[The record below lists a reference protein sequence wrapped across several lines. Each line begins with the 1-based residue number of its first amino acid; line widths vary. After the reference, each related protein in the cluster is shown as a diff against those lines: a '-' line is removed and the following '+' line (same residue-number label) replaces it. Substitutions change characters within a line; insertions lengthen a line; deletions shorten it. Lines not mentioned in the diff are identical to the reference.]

1 MSQVIHLAAEVS
13 SGQAHAVV
21 ADLDWPNATQLKP
34 IEMPAELYWLPFDRK
49 NRLSLLDSEKHPQ
62 LACLELP
69 LKTDFSNVNE
79 GPPARD
85 SGCVLEPVSHTE
97 VVYVPFWVLKAEQK
111 ESDWAAINARDGT
124 LAAGELPASKKP
136 AVLRLAVMLGLG
148 IFTCFLGGGLIFFIS
163 QQLLISALKMS
174 LTATGI
180 TLLFV
185 IGYVTWRMRSLLP
198 PFFVEP
204 VLRVQTGRIKL
215 PLSRFWLG
223 LIRTCGLVVFLLL
236 MQDIYRLIIILGHVF
251 FEVTG
256 PVKFSYTD
264 FILNLLRIA
273 TAYLFVRYALSAAGG
288 KWLPT
293 KQPLEKKQDEQA
305 SGHIFDL
312 VRICLQISILA
323 IAGTMLG
330 YITKITGLGEW
341 LGWDRTTLPMF
352 MARGAQ
358 VGAFLA
364 LHLTRMPVGTRSPLS
379 VGMVAEAI
387 ARHSLDPWVG
397 GVLVLTAVFLTA
409 LPGAFG
415 RYKGRYID
423 ALWNAC
429 RLAWGFALGVVVGK
443 VFGRLL
449 GLIAFPLFGWA
460 GLVVG
465 ELLGALLGATAG
477 YMAQRSESAQVA
489 KAAAAVKQK
498 AVSASSLLIWL
509 GVLSGLAAAIIAG
522 AFWAQI
528 AIDSGNEFDYLAL
541 AAGLM
546 CGGAVWF
553 LSGKRVNRLSQV
565 FAVLSTLV
573 AFVIAKHAIFYHFM
587 KSQVAIEYGQEVADK
602 IVWHSFKPFI
612 AMFSD
617 INEMLGTNDLL
628 WLGLAVVIALH
639 LASPKK
645 ATASI

>member
-1 MSQVIHLAAEVS
+1 
-13 SGQAHAVV
+13 
-21 ADLDWPNATQLKP
+21 LKP
-34 IEMPAELYWLPFDRK
+34 IEMPAKLYWLPFDRK
-49 NRLSLLDSEKHPQ
+49 SRLSLLDSEKHPQ
-62 LACLELP
+62 LARLELP
-69 LKTDFSNVNE
+69 FKTDFENVHE
-79 GPPARD
+79 GPPADD
-85 SGCVLEPVSHTE
+85 SGCVLETDCQTDL
-97 VVYVPFWVLKAEQK
+97 VYVPFWVLKAEQQ
-111 ESDWAAINARDGT
+111 ESDWAAVNARDGM
-124 LAAGELPASKKP
+124 LAAGDLPASKM
-136 AVLRLAVMLGLG
+136 AAGLRLAVMLGLG
-148 IFTCFLGGGLIFFIS
+148 IFTCFLGGGLIFFVS
-163 QQLLISALKMS
+163 QQLLISALKLS

-204 VLRVQTGRIKL
+204 ILRVQTGRIKL
-215 PLSRFWLG
+215 PLSCYWLG
-223 LIRTCGLVVFLLL
+223 LLRTCGLVVFLLL

-264 FILNLLRIA
+264 FILNLLRIM
-273 TAYLFVRYALSAAGG
+273 TAYFFVRYALSAAGG
-288 KWLPT
+288 KWLPI

-305 SGHIFDL
+305 SGYIFDL

-387 ARHSLDPWVG
+387 ARHSLDPWLG
-397 GVLVLTAVFLTA
+397 GALVLAAVFLTA

-415 RYKGRYID
+415 KYKGRYID

-429 RLAWGFALGVVVGK
+429 RLAWGFALGVVIGK

-477 YMAQRSESAQVA
+477 YMAQRSDPAQVA
-489 KAAAAVKQK
+489 KIPIAVKQK
-498 AVSASSLLIWL
+498 AVSTSILFVWL
-509 GVLSGLAAAIIAG
+509 GVLGGLAAAVVAG

-528 AIDSGNEFDYLAL
+528 AINTGNEFNYLAL
-541 AAGLM
+541 GAGLL

-553 LSGKRVNRLSQV
+553 LSGKRANRLSQV
-565 FAVLSTLV
+565 FAVISTLL

-587 KSQVAIEYGQEVADK
+587 KSRVTIEYGQEVADK
-602 IVWHSFKPFI
+602 IGWQSFKPLT
-612 AMFSD
+612 ALFSD
-617 INEMLGTNDLL
+617 FNEMLGTNDLL

-645 ATASI
+645 TAASI